1 MSSKMLKRLFLIAIL
16 FIITGCGSKYE
27 IEFTNNNTI
36 KDTISI
42 FEDNNIVKNTTTK
55 KEEEITDQILEFE
68 GYEHYNR

>member
-1 MSSKMLKRLFLIAIL
+1 MSSKMLKRVFLIAIL

-55 KEEEITDQILEFE
+55 KEEEITDHILFQIQGFDL
-68 GYEHYNR
+68 